1 MSPGRSIAAPRVE
14 VIAAATDAIAWL
26 ITRVISRKPSRS
38 SPASSSMAAARAS
51 SASSSP
57 TTGSSGPAAG
67 SPTARRAS
75 VWNSRSRPV
84 SSVSWRCVIEGP
96 SPASTRST
104 GSSARRSCSAACRSS
119 SSSKPSCS
127 SVRSSSSR
135 AARARS
141 PSRPSKRPSASKSIG
156 TVHIVTNPNPR
167 RVVRPPAYGPLV
179 IAKVEPLTPARS
191 LRGPFDYRLAG
202 ALAEVGVGSMLVVP
216 FGPRRLLGVV
226 VEVAEESELP
236 DERLTEPLAALEAD
250 LPEHLVRL
258 GLWVA
263 HEYVSTPAR
272 GLALVLPPG
281 TGTGGGRP
289 LRPKRSLRAAL
300 TPEGQG
306 LLSANGSPAPRLGP
320 RQRGALAALG
330 EGPVGAAALSRRTGC
345 DHSTLR
351 SLERRGLIRLERA
364 TEPPRRPRL
373 DAVGTVARPR
383 MLTSHQRAALDV
395 IEPRVGTAGPPLL
408 LHGVTGSG
416 KTEVYLRAVA
426 AALGR
431 GRSAIVLV
439 PEIALTPQTAGRFVE
454 RFGDGVAVMHSRL
467 TPRERYDEWWR
478 MRRGEARV
486 CVGPRSAV
494 FAPFADL
501 GLVVIDE
508 EHDASYKQEGDP
520 RYDARTVAERR
531 AAEEGALLLA
541 GSATP
546 RPESASRY
554 RSLELPERVDGRP
567 LPEVELL
574 GTPGAAGA
582 LHERTRDA
590 LDAVR
595 RAGEKAI
602 VLLNRR
608 GWSNFLSCRVCGR
621 VWECPHC
628 DVTLVL
634 HRARGEVT
642 CHHCGHREPVPR
654 ACGECGS
661 VAVARHGAGTEQ
673 LERELEALVAPLP
686 VFRLD
691 SDVAAGAGV
700 APVLRRFAA
709 APAGVLVGTQMVAK
723 GHDFPEVTLGV
734 VLDADATLRFPDFR
748 AEERTFALVAQLAGR
763 SGRGARGGR
772 VIVQALDPG
781 ARALRHA
788 AAHDSSGFL
797 AGELERRRA
806 LAYPPFGHLLRVVC
820 SSSDSGP
827 ELAAAEAVRGRV
839 EAAGVPALGPAPLFR
854 RQARRRAQ
862 LVVRTPERER
872 AIEAVRDAVEVVAND
887 RAHARASFAVDVDPH

>member
-1 MSPGRSIAAPRVE
+1 
-14 VIAAATDAIAWL
+14 L
-26 ITRVISRKPSRS
+26 
-38 SPASSSMAAARAS
+38 
-51 SASSSP
+51 
-57 TTGSSGPAAG
+57 GP
-67 SPTARRAS
+67 
-75 VWNSRSRPV
+75 
-84 SSVSWRCVIEGP
+84 
-96 SPASTRST
+96 
-104 GSSARRSCSAACRSS
+104 
-119 SSSKPSCS
+119 
-127 SVRSSSSR
+127 
-135 AARARS
+135 
-141 PSRPSKRPSASKSIG
+141 
-156 TVHIVTNPNPR
+156 
-167 RVVRPPAYGPLV
+167 V

-202 ALAEVGVGSMLVVP
+202 GLAEVGVGSMLVVP
-216 FGPRRLLGVV
+216 FGRRRLLGVV
-226 VEVAEESELP
+226 VELSEESELP
-236 DERLTEPLAALEAD
+236 DDRLSEPLAALEAD
-250 LPEHLVRL
+250 LPEPLVRL

-281 TGTGGGRP
+281 TGTGSSRP
-289 LRPKRSLRAAL
+289 LRRRRSLRAAL
-300 TPEGQG
+300 TPEGRTV
-306 LLSANGSPAPRLGP
+306 LAATVPPRLGP

-330 EGPVGAAALSRRTGC
+330 GGPVGAAALSRRTGC

-364 TEPPRRPRL
+364 AEPARRPRL
-373 DAVGTVARPR
+373 DGAVGAAARPR
-383 MLTSHQRAALDV
+383 ALTAHQRAALAV
-395 IEPRVGTAGPPLL
+395 IEPRVGVAGPPLL

-454 RFGDGVAVMHSRL
+454 RFGDAVAVMHSRL

-494 FAPFADL
+494 FAPFPDL

-508 EHDASYKQEGDP
+508 EHDGSYKQEGDP
-520 RYDARTVAERR
+520 RYDARAVAERR
-531 AAEEGALLLA
+531 AAEQGALLLA

-546 RPESASRY
+546 RPESVLRY
-554 RSLELPERVDGRP
+554 RRLELPERVDGRP
-567 LPEVELL
+567 LPAVEVV
-574 GTPGAAGA
+574 GAPGAAGT

-590 LDAVR
+590 LDAVCR
-595 RAGEKAI
+595 GGEKAI

-634 HRARGEVT
+634 HRARDEVA
-642 CHHCGHREPVPR
+642 CHHCGHTEPVPR

-661 VAVARHGAGTEQ
+661 VAVARHGTGTEQ

-691 SDVAAGAGV
+691 SDVAAATGV
-700 APVLRRFAA
+700 AGVLRRFQA

-723 GHDFPEVTLGV
+723 GHDFAEVTLGV

-763 SGRGARGGR
+763 SGRGRRGGR

-788 AAHDSSGFL
+788 AAHDASGFL
-797 AGELERRRA
+797 AGELERREA
-806 LAYPPFGHLLRVVC
+806 LAYPPYGQLVRVVC
-820 SSSDSGP
+820 SSSEAGP
-827 ELAAAEAVRGRV
+827 ELAAAEAVRELI
-839 EAAGVPALGPAPLFR
+839 EAAAVPVLGPAPLFR

-872 AIEAVRDAVEVVAND
+872 AIAAVREAVEAVAQD
-887 RAHARASFAVDVDPH
+887 RAHARASFAVDVDPQ